1 MKKYEMIKKLMK
13 EEKEK
18 IVLADV
24 GIFYVAIGIDAYIL
38 HEILG
43 LKLNRYAED
52 KYKVGV
58 PVGSIEKYVDILNDK
73 NIPYVIYKY
82 DKKEN
87 LVEEYVKLYE
97 SNEIKLYFDYLGV
110 KKEILVMLYEIKELE
125 WNLNEK
131 KVKRRKSMSENML
144 KLIPK
149 YEDYTKYEIEIIS
162 KGGKITYFLL
172 R

>member
-24 GIFYVAIGIDAYIL
+24 GIFYVAVGIDAYIL
-38 HEILG
+38 HEIFG

-58 PVGSIEKYVDILNDK
+58 SVGSIEKYVDILNDK

-87 LVEEYVKLYE
+87 LVEEYLKLYE
-97 SNEIKLYFDYLGV
+97 SNEIKLYFDDLGV

-131 KVKRRKSMSENML
+131 KVKRRKSISENML

-149 YEDYTKYEIEIIS
+149 YENYTKYEIEIIS

>member
-24 GIFYVAIGIDAYIL
+24 GIFYVAVGIDAYIL
-38 HEILG
+38 HEIFG

-58 PVGSIEKYVDILNDK
+58 SVGSIEKYVDILNDK

-87 LVEEYVKLYE
+87 LVEEYLKLYE
-97 SNEIKLYFDYLGV
+97 SNEIKLYFDDLGV

-131 KVKRRKSMSENML
+131 KVKRRKSISENML

>member
-87 LVEEYVKLYE
+87 LLEEYEKLCE
-97 SNEIKLYFDYLGV
+97 SNEIKLYFDDFGV

-125 WNLNEK
+125 WNLNKKKSKMEK
-131 KVKRRKSMSENML
+131 K
-144 KLIPK
+144 
-149 YEDYTKYEIEIIS
+149 YE
-162 KGGKITYFLL
+162 
-172 R
+172 

>member
-24 GIFYVAIGIDAYIL
+24 GIFYVAVRIDAYIL

-87 LVEEYVKLYE
+87 LLEEYVKLCE
-97 SNEIKLYFDYLGV
+97 SNEIKLYFDDFGV
-110 KKEILVMLYEIKELE
+110 KKDILVMLYEIKELE

-144 KLIPK
+144 KLIPR

>member
-18 IVLADV
+18 IVLSDV
-24 GIFYVAIGIDAYIL
+24 GIFYVAVGIDAYIL

-87 LVEEYVKLYE
+87 LLEEYVKLCE
-97 SNEIKLYFDYLGV
+97 SNEIKLYFDDFGV
-110 KKEILVMLYEIKELE
+110 KKDILVMLYEIKELE
-125 WNLNEK
+125 WNLNKKKSKMEK
-131 KVKRRKSMSENML
+131 K
-144 KLIPK
+144 
-149 YEDYTKYEIEIIS
+149 YE
-162 KGGKITYFLL
+162 
-172 R
+172 

>member
-82 DKKEN
+82 NEKEN
-87 LVEEYVKLYE
+87 LLEEYVKLYE
-97 SNEIKLYFDYLGV
+97 SNEIKLYFDDFGV

-144 KLIPK
+144 KLIPR

-162 KGGKITYFLL
+162 KRGKITYFLL

>member
-87 LVEEYVKLYE
+87 LVEEYLKLYE
-97 SNEIKLYFDYLGV
+97 SNEIKLYFDDLGV

-131 KVKRRKSMSENML
+131 KSKMEK
-144 KLIPK
+144 K
-149 YEDYTKYEIEIIS
+149 YE
-162 KGGKITYFLL
+162 
-172 R
+172 

>member
-1 MKKYEMIKKLMK
+1 MKKYEMINKLMK

-24 GIFYVAIGIDAYIL
+24 GIFYVAVGIDAYIL
-38 HEILG
+38 HEIFG

-87 LVEEYVKLYE
+87 LVEEYVKLSE
-97 SNEIKLYFDYLGV
+97 SNEGNRLIFDDFGV

-131 KVKRRKSMSENML
+131 KSNME
-144 KLIPK
+144 KK
-149 YEDYTKYEIEIIS
+149 YE
-162 KGGKITYFLL
+162 
-172 R
+172 